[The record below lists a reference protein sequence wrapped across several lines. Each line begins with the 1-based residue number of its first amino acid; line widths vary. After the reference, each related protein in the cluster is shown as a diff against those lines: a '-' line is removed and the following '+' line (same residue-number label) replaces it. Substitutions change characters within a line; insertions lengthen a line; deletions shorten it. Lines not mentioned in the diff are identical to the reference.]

1 MSKIRW
7 ETAKMEVTDKNEK
20 FYTVKQ
26 AAEYLGIDYSSINK
40 ACHAKRINCSIIPSP
55 TNHGNTFLI
64 SETALTEWYANRRER
79 SPKAPSVDAL
89 TVEDLANE
97 ILKRVKGAYD
107 EGYKQG
113 RKDARSEFMD
123 AFKGIR

>member
-7 ETAKMEVTDKNEK
+7 ETAKVDVVDKKEK

-26 AAEYLGIDYSSINK
+26 AAEYLGVDYSSINK
-40 ACHAKRINCSIIPSP
+40 ACHSKRIECSVIPSP

-64 SETALTEWYANRRER
+64 SETALTDWYVNRRER

-113 RKDARSEFMD
+113 RKDARSEFMSV
-123 AFKGIR
+123 FKDIK